1 MKSRRSIALALL
13 ADAALVLVFVLIGRA
28 SHDENPV
35 LGALVTLW
43 PFLVGLLFGWLVSR
57 AWHAPIAV
65 VRTGI
70 PVWASTVIVGML
82 LRWAS
87 GQGVQVSFIIVTC
100 IVLAFF
106 LLGWRLVAALVWRRR
121 SRKSRQFTTA
131 SSDNS
136 SLT

>member
-1 MKSRRSIALALL
+1 VRSRTIALSLL

-43 PFLVGLLFGWLVSR
+43 PFFAGLLVGWIVSR
-57 AWHAPIAV
+57 GWRAPLAI

-82 LRWAS
+82 LRAVS
-87 GQGVQVSFIIVTC
+87 GQGVQVSFVVVTC

-106 LLGWRLVAALVWRRR
+106 LLGWRLVARLMLRRR
-121 SRKSRQFTTA
+121 ANQQ
-131 SSDNS
+131 
-136 SLT
+136 

>member
-1 MKSRRSIALALL
+1 VRSRTIALSLL

-43 PFLVGLLFGWLVSR
+43 PFFAGLLVGWIVSR
-57 AWHAPIAV
+57 GLRAPLAI

-82 LRWAS
+82 LRAVS
-87 GQGVQVSFIIVTC
+87 GQGVQVSFVVVTC
-100 IVLAFF
+100 IVLAYF
-106 LLGWRLVAALVWRRR
+106 LLGWRLVARLVLRRR
-121 SRKSRQFTTA
+121 ANQQ
-131 SSDNS
+131 
-136 SLT
+136 

>member
-1 MKSRRSIALALL
+1 MRSRTIALSLL

-43 PFLVGLLFGWLVSR
+43 PFFAGLLVGWIVSR
-57 AWHAPIAV
+57 GWRAPLAI

-82 LRWAS
+82 LRAVS
-87 GQGVQVSFIIVTC
+87 GQGVQVSFVVVTC

-106 LLGWRLVAALVWRRR
+106 LLGWRLVARLMLRRR
-121 SRKSRQFTTA
+121 ANQQ
-131 SSDNS
+131 
-136 SLT
+136 